1 MNTDCRPQWLK
12 FIILDSEEVAGFR
25 IVVNFRSVL
34 AVSGFLMSLWFL
46 GMMAKDYRAP
56 RLKFVTL
63 DSDERA

>member
-12 FIILDSEEVAGFR
+12 FITLDSEEVAGFR

-46 GMMAKDYRAP
+46 GMMTKDYRAP